1 MSETGER
8 IAAAEYVLDDQIGY
22 LLRLA
27 NQRHTSLFQ
36 ERMTAYGLTPTQF
49 SALIRLSQHG
59 PCSQNHLGRLAAMDV
74 ATIKGVVGRLADKG
88 LVTLAPDP
96 GDRRRML
103 IALSPAG
110 HALIPELHALGL
122 AISDETLAPLGRTE
136 RETLLRLLRRL
147 T

>member
-1 MSETGER
+1 MSATGARVSE
-8 IAAAEYVLDDQIGY
+8 ADYLLDDQVGY

-27 NQRHTSLFQ
+27 NQRHTALFQ
-36 ERMTAYGLTPTQF
+36 ERMAAHGLTPTQF
-49 SALIRLSQHG
+49 SALIRLAQHG

-88 LVTLAPDP
+88 LVTLAPDS

-103 IALSPAG
+103 IALAPEG
-110 HALIPELHALGL
+110 EALIPALRALGL
-122 AISDETLAPLGRTE
+122 EISDETLAPLGPAE
-136 RETLLRLLRRL
+136 RATLLALLRRL